1 MNGEDD
7 ELGNMDLSVDASAA
21 CAETSLSLDSL
32 LESSLSSV
40 YPPTEAA
47 TDDSFYFYMDGDF
60 LPLGP
65 SLGQPE
71 KNSCENFPMCTSSNW
86 LSAAAGYVSN
96 SNDVSDSIG
105 GAGATSQTSP
115 FSSRQVGPSMTAITL
130 HSTPISTPV
139 KPLFHP
145 EISPAERNGIY
156 LSLDSTGFS
165 ESSLALNLNSTFNSF
180 DESTSSSLDL
190 FLQEPTALVNA
201 SKKNIVEVVQPE
213 CCKQFCL
220 LHLTASETSSTL
232 EHFKIQEY
240 Y

>member
-1 MNGEDD
+1 MAVQLNGEDE
-7 ELGNMDLSVDASAA
+7 ELGNMDLSVDALAA
-21 CAETSLSLDSL
+21 CAESSLSLDSL

-47 TDDSFYFYMDGDF
+47 KGDSFYFYMDIDGDF

-71 KNSCENFPMCTSSNW
+71 KNSRENFQMCTSSNW

-156 LSLDSTGFS
+156 LSFFRHAA
-165 ESSLALNLNSTFNSF
+165 LAFRRVL
-180 DESTSSSLDL
+180 
-190 FLQEPTALVNA
+190 
-201 SKKNIVEVVQPE
+201 
-213 CCKQFCL
+213 
-220 LHLTASETSSTL
+220 
-232 EHFKIQEY
+232 
-240 Y
+240 